1 MQVTP
6 YLFSKEHNLIFG
18 SSSFFFIINNPIFD
32 SITSFGLR
40 GAANNPQNI
49 LQIKY

>member
-6 YLFSKEHNLIFG
+6 YLFSKEHNPIFG
-18 SSSFFFIINNPIFD
+18 SSNFFIINNPIFD
-32 SITSFGLR
+32 SITSFGLS

-49 LQIKY
+49 LQIQY